1 MGCVTSVAEDELAVV
16 QRFGQFHRIAE
27 PGLLFNIPMFNERA
41 GTLSKRVQFSE
52 DTTLTKTADHVSLEL
67 KVTVMYEIIP
77 EKAYH
82 AFYEL
87 SHDPTAQIMS
97 NVADVVRG
105 QVPTKTL
112 DELFEAKEMLALTI
126 KGSLKEFMSKY
137 GFQVRAVLVTDIMP
151 ENKNKK
157 AMNEI
162 QVNKRLVQARQN
174 EAESAKIQQVKRAEA
189 DAESKYLMGV
199 GLADQRKAIVTGLR
213 SSVSEFS
220 QQVAGMNA
228 KDVLELVL
236 ITQYFDTLKDLSAG
250 SEGGTLM
257 FPHNPAS
264 LRDLSS
270 DIRRSFSS

>member
-1 MGCVTSVAEDELAVV
+1 MGCVTSVSEDELAVV
-16 QRFGQFHRIAE
+16 QRFGQFSHIQQ
-27 PGLLFNIPMFNERA
+27 PGLLFNIPMLNEKA
-41 GTLSKRVQFSE
+41 GVLSKRVQFSE
-52 DTTLTKTADHVSLEL
+52 DGTVTKTADHVTLEL
-67 KVTVMYEIIP
+67 KVTVMYEVIP
-77 EKAYH
+77 DKAYH

-87 SHDPTAQIMS
+87 TDPTAQIMS
-97 NVADVVRG
+97 NVADVVRA

-112 DELFEAKEMLALTI
+112 DELFETKEAMAKAIEQQLE
-126 KGSLKEFMSKY
+126 EFMSKY
-137 GFQVRAVLVTDIMP
+137 GFRVRAVLITDINP
-151 ENKNKK
+151 ASSNKR

-162 QVNKRLVQARQN
+162 QVNKRLVKARQN

-199 GLADQRKAIVTGLR
+199 GLADQRKAIVNGLR

-236 ITQYFDTLKDLSAG
+236 ITQYFDTLKDLSSG

-264 LRDLSS
+264 LRDLSG
-270 DIRRSFSS
+270 DIRRAFSS

>member
-1 MGCVTSVAEDELAVV
+1 MGCITSVPQDELAVV
-16 QRFGQFHRIAE
+16 QRFGQFHSIAE
-27 PGLLFNIPMFNERA
+27 PGLLFNIPMFHERA
-41 GTLSKRVQFSE
+41 GSLSTRVQFCE
-52 DTTLTKTADHVSLEL
+52 EGTFTKTSDHVSLEL

-87 SHDPTAQIMS
+87 SDAQAQIMG
-97 NVADVVRG
+97 NVADVVRA

-112 DELFEAKEMLALTI
+112 DELFEAKEAMAMTI
-126 KGSLKEFMSKY
+126 KAQLEEFMSKY
-137 GFQVRAVLVTDIMP
+137 GFKVRAVLITDIMP
-151 ENKNKK
+151 EAKNKK

-199 GLADQRKAIVTGLR
+199 GLADQRKAIVNGLR
-213 SSVSEFS
+213 NSVSEFS
-220 QQVAGMNA
+220 QQIAGMNA

-236 ITQYFDTLKDLSAG
+236 ITQYFDTLKDLSNG

-270 DIRRSFSS
+270 DIRRAFSA